1 MKKIAKIEELI
12 ARVNRGEEVKL
23 NKEGVNPT
31 LYWAYRES
39 LELKQK
45 YLDFHRTIWERDIPD
60 IVKQMR
66 ADGKRKFTVSNTASG
81 MTETIQEFINNG
93 CRLTGMTAVKS
104 HTTNW
109 QTGENDIIP
118 AFLLTLKE
126 EQ

>member
-81 MTETIQEFINNG
+81 MTETIQEFIKNG
-93 CRLTGMTAVKS
+93 CRLSGMTTLKS

>member
-60 IVKQMR
+60 IIKQMR
-66 ADGKRKFTVSNTASG
+66 ADGKRKFTVSSTTSG
-81 MTETIQEFINNG
+81 MTETIQEFIKNG
-93 CRLTGMTAVKS
+93 CRLSGMTTVKS
-104 HTTNW
+104 HATNW